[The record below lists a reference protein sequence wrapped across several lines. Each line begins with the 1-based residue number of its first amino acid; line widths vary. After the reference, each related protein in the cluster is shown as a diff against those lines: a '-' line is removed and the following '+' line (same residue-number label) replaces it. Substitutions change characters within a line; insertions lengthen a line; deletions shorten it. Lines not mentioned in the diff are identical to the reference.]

1 VCERYKKLLLQLKKH
16 LDNCYENY
24 INEIMQL
31 ENEQLIESAS
41 EIVAVKEVYQEM
53 RFWLELSMTKI
64 VWPNGFIKK
73 PLEKD
78 DAINLIT
85 QKNPLIELANKWW
98 VYTLGSR
105 ANFYE
110 FFHE

>member
-1 VCERYKKLLLQLKKH
+1 
-16 LDNCYENY
+16 
-24 INEIMQL
+24 
-31 ENEQLIESAS
+31 
-41 EIVAVKEVYQEM
+41 
-53 RFWLELSMTKI
+53 MTKI